1 MISADKADRRVSLD
15 AQYVGSIVPVEEGVG
30 KGDGC
35 AGFCIFNRGDVTE
48 RRDRGE
54 TGPFIVDA
62 SPLISHSTDP
72 RFLSVLN
79 ISSDSNSSLSDT
91 V

>member
-1 MISADKADRRVSLD
+1 MISADTADRRVSLD

-35 AGFCIFNRGDVTE
+35 GGFCIFNRGDVTE

-72 RFLSVLN
+72 RFPSVLN
-79 ISSDSNSSLSDT
+79 ISSFLRFQQQP